1 MHTLPGLRQ
10 RFADPGRRDS
20 GFPRPFDHQ
29 HRGVPVQKLPHFENQ
44 ARRGGPMKARKAAT
58 MASTAGGVPVP
69 AGTTKTL

>member
-1 MHTLPGLRQ
+1 MNIGDRWRVTVALWLIVLPG
-10 RFADPGRRDS
+10 AV
-20 GFPRPFDHQ
+20 RPK